1 LEKLS
6 FDSKLPHGES
16 FQPSGLFEGHQGSL
30 VRGQSLADG
39 AGLLWAQ
46 VQGDVLLALKKNI
59 YKVKSVSNKGLTFLK
74 FFGNCIHM

>member
-1 LEKLS
+1 MKIQNKTS
-6 FDSKLPHGES
+6 GANGES

-30 VRGQSLADG
+30 MRGQSLADG

-59 YKVKSVSNKGLTFLK
+59 YKGKSVSNKGVTFPK
-74 FFGNCIHM
+74 FFGNSMNM